1 MKQITVFMA
10 IVLSTASGCRIL
22 ETGYGNDN
30 VMVRTSADTV
40 SSASS
45 AAKASVAWTES
56 KVLSFGDDLDSEKQA
71 RFISFGEHAS
81 AAYRA
86 HPALPDGYKPL
97 SAEAFAKLRL
107 PLNRYRY
114 EPDTGFLEDSEG
126 VGFGARLSHS
136 ENNHK
141 VIVAFRGSNA
151 PGEDEHWMQDW
162 VVDAKQGGGGM
173 PKQYLYGAEL
183 LSEVRRTFP
192 DAHLVVTGHSL
203 GGGIAAYSTI
213 HIADPSRLTCVTYN
227 AAGISSLTLRQLPAD
242 VVANA
247 EKRISN
253 IRSKGDPVSAI
264 PGTQLVGEIFEVDN
278 LRFANHS
285 ISGLLIDMRR
295 RAEGRRAGWLRD
307 LFDD

>member
-1 MKQITVFMA
+1 MKWIAMFTA
-10 IVLSTASGCRIL
+10 IVMSTAIGCRIL
-22 ETGYGNDN
+22 ETGYGDDIA
-30 VMVRTSADTV
+30 MVRTSADAA
-40 SSASS
+40 SAANS
-45 AAKASVAWTES
+45 AAKASVMWTGS
-56 KVLSFGDDLDSEKQA
+56 KVLSFGVDLHPDRQA
-71 RFISFGEHAS
+71 LFISIGELAS

-86 HPALPDGYKPL
+86 HPALPDGYRPL
-97 SAEAFAKLRL
+97 SSEEFARLRI

-126 VGFGARLSHS
+126 VGFGARLSRP
-136 ENNHK
+136 ENGNE
-141 VIVAFRGSNA
+141 VVVAFRGSNA

-162 VVDAKQGGGGM
+162 VVDAKQGGGGI

-183 LSEVRRTFP
+183 LLEVQRSFP
-192 DAHLVVTGHSL
+192 DSSMIVTGHSL

-213 HIADPSRLTCVTYN
+213 NLADPSSLTCATYN
-227 AAGISSLTLRQLPAD
+227 AAGISSITLRQLPED

-247 EKRISN
+247 AKRIFN

-278 LRFANHS
+278 LRFANHA
-285 ISGLLIDMRR
+285 IGGLLIDMRR
-295 RAEGRRAGWLRD
+295 SAEGRRAGWLRD

>member
-1 MKQITVFMA
+1 MA
-10 IVLSTASGCRIL
+10 TALSVASGCRIL
-22 ETGYGNDN
+22 ETGYGDDN
-30 VMVRTSADTV
+30 VLVRTSADAI

-45 AAKASVAWTES
+45 ATKASVAWTGS
-56 KVLSFGDDLDSEKQA
+56 KVLSFGNDLNPEKQA
-71 RFISFGEHAS
+71 RFISIGEHAS

-86 HPALPDGYKPL
+86 HPDLPNGYRPL

-114 EPDTGFLEDSEG
+114 EPDTGFLEDAKG
-126 VGFGARLSHS
+126 VGFGARLSRP
-136 ENNHK
+136 ENDHT
-141 VIVAFRGSNA
+141 VVVAFRGSNA

-162 VVDAKQGGGGM
+162 VVDAKQGGGGI

-183 LSEVRRTFP
+183 LSEVRRAFP
-192 DAHLVVTGHSL
+192 DANLIVTGHSL
-203 GGGIAAYSTI
+203 GGGIAAYSTVQLS
-213 HIADPSRLTCVTYN
+213 DPGQLRCVTFN
-227 AAGISSLTLRQLPAD
+227 TAGISSITLLALPKD
-242 VVANA
+242 TVANA
-247 EKRISN
+247 AKLITN

-285 ISGLLIDMRR
+285 IGGLLIDMRR
-295 RAEGRRAGWLRD
+295 RAEGHRAGWLRD